1 MDRSCWPHGT
11 HMFTTSGGAAVTW
24 TQQQCMLR
32 VEAASLT
39 IRAATPINAQL
50 FCAVANSVCLRVC
63 KCTDIGC
70 VLLYFSVYRCSQ
82 AYCCTAANVLLR
94 LYIRPQRTVNA
105 PHAATLES
113 QQHPVHK
120 INSPP
125 PPQPL
130 SKPSTPSALTCCWY
144 FSLPAC
150 FNPQN
155 PKP

>member
-125 PPQPL
+125 PPPTSFKALNPICIDLLLVLQSSCLLQP
-130 SKPSTPSALTCCWY
+130 SKP
-144 FSLPAC
+144 
-150 FNPQN
+150 
-155 PKP
+155 